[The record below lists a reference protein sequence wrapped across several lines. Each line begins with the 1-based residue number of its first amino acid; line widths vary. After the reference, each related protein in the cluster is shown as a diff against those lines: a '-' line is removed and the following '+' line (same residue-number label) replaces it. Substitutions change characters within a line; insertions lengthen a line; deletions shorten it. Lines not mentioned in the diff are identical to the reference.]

1 MNGKIITS
9 KTSELENQQ
18 IRIGDMS
25 DSQNSTLATF
35 HGDDKMEQDSGS
47 MGLIGEVVGFDDRIQ
62 EEQMHTG
69 NTEHSLNRIDP
80 VNHGREPR
88 PNIGNVFNCEPR
100 PNRQHA
106 IESRIAPSA
115 PKDTTAEP
123 STKEPLTKEPSTKVI
138 SKSLSRTDIEE
149 RLSVPASFLHFF
161 PKHEGAR
168 EIEFQAI
175 DTLGKLWTFKL
186 SCRSEGHPKPVI
198 TGQWLSFVKDKGVKV
213 GDTVTI
219 SHQSEGQYSIS
230 VSRKLFNVLATLPA

>member
-88 PNIGNVFNCEPR
+88 PNI
-100 PNRQHA
+100 
-106 IESRIAPSA
+106 
-115 PKDTTAEP
+115 DTTAEPSTKEP